1 MAEKTSWKRQIKLS
15 RKDAKRAKNLPC
27 FLCALCVF
35 HEKVGSCQAKSPLL
49 EFEPTLRG
57 RPTGGGTAH
66 RPPDHGPLSLVDGS
80 GSGPRGIRQGRAFL
94 AAACEPLT
102 DPSRPLQSDRRERGR
117 GSQGACPLAE
127 FEAAPHAR
135 SSARSPRSVHN
146 AKLSK
151 VAFRSSRTPRST
163 SCLCLPH
170 ACPLVARPASIR
182 ILAAFLGA
190 ACTIRFFEFGRGAAN
205 LSDGFHCN
213 RDAKRSQPRK
223 RGTSSKQEI
232 RLSGSQAESLVLL
245 PFPFFLLP
253 IPAYA

>member
-1 MAEKTSWKRQIKLS
+1 VS

-57 RPTGGGTAH
+57 RPTGGGIAH
-66 RPPDHGPLSLVDGS
+66 WAPF
-80 GSGPRGIRQGRAFL
+80 PRLWIWFRAERDPSRARVFG
-94 AAACEPLT
+94 AACEPLT

-117 GSQGACPLAE
+117 GFQGACPLAE

-151 VAFRSSRTPRST
+151 VAFRSSRTHDPPPAFVFRM
-163 SCLCLPH
+163 P
-170 ACPLVARPASIR
+170 CPLVARPASIR

-190 ACTIRFFEFGRGAAN
+190 ACTIRFVELGPGRCQSQRRFLTATKTRNAVSPDKAAYQANKNFGSPAAR
-205 LSDGFHCN
+205 LN
-213 RDAKRSQPRK
+213 R
-223 RGTSSKQEI
+223 
-232 RLSGSQAESLVLL
+232 
-245 PFPFFLLP
+245 
-253 IPAYA
+253 